1 MKIVEVDRRVGLYET
16 LDHSYKNTYK
26 LWESAGYVL
35 KEFALD
41 DTQIKQLFAQIEKD
55 LSVDGKNRTAIG
67 KGIDTAT
74 AAGKAVK
81 KAYDELVD
89 QVQNSA
95 PMKNADAQYDQ
106 VVAQLKAATGGDQGV
121 MKYVQK
127 YRDFATKH
135 PVAQSFIY
143 AALIAAAGISG
154 AGLGGA
160 AVLGLLKMTD
170 RLLQGDKFSS
180 ALGKGAM
187 TGATALAA
195 GQVGQALQGADAG
208 YQVGADGPAAAPGQF
223 DVAPP
228 PPPGTDVVDAA
239 AQTAVDAGKEGAKSA
254 ASTAATNRVAGAAAD
269 TATTV
274 AQGAGAEMFKGL
286 ATDSMAD
293 ATIKRIADSIAA
305 GQLSTADLQHLQ
317 ASQGFIANALNNA
330 DPAREAAL
338 TAHYNLLDKMLRAAN
353 DITVKESRARYIDKD
368 STVRHWALNE
378 SLGRKRGGIRLTETG
393 VRRIFEVAANEG
405 VMDAI
410 KGVASKAGA
419 AIAQTGKNI
428 TTKITADKL
437 QSAWDKTGNPPD
449 SVAIEQFLQQQGV
462 DADTVAKSMQ
472 AIGLQASGVKPGQ
485 KIEPTMTGNTPAPE
499 ATPKVEPTT
508 AAAPEPEATPEPTAA
523 VTTEPKPDYSGG
535 QQQASAANAPK
546 AALPAP
552 DKEMATIAASLSQQ
566 EKDALIAQLQAMLPT
581 AEPAPATESFRRLDR
596 IIK

>member
-1 MKIVEVDRRVGLYET
+1 
-16 LDHSYKNTYK
+16 
-26 LWESAGYVL
+26 
-35 KEFALD
+35 
-41 DTQIKQLFAQIEKD
+41 
-55 LSVDGKNRTAIG
+55 
-67 KGIDTAT
+67 
-74 AAGKAVK
+74 
-81 KAYDELVD
+81 
-89 QVQNSA
+89 
-95 PMKNADAQYDQ
+95 MKNADAQYDQ
-106 VVAQLKAATGGDQGV
+106 VVAQLKTATGGDQGV

-195 GQVGQALQGADAG
+195 GQVGQALQGADA
-208 YQVGADGPAAAPGQF
+208 
-223 DVAPP
+223 VAPVQTDVP
-228 PPPGTDVVDAA
+228 APTPPGTDAVDAA

-254 ASTAATNRVAGAAAD
+254 ASTAATNRIAGTAVD

-274 AQGAGAEMFKGL
+274 AQGAGVEMFQGL
-286 ATDSMAD
+286 ATDSMAND
-293 ATIKRIADSIAA
+293 AIKQIADKIAA
-305 GQLSTADLQHLQ
+305 GAITDRDLTFLDSTKQFVAAQIND
-317 ASQGFIANALNNA
+317 QGYQ
-330 DPAREAAL
+330 
-338 TAHYNLLDKMLRAAN
+338 TAPKELWDHYNVLDAMVRKAVELPKL
-353 DITVKESRARYIDKD
+353 KESRARYIDKD

-378 SLGRKRGGIRLTETG
+378 SLGRKRGGVRLTEAG

-410 KGVASKAGA
+410 KGVAKKAGA

-449 SVAIEQFLQQQGV
+449 SAAIEQFLQQQGV
-462 DADTVAKSMQ
+462 DAGTVAKSMQ

-485 KIEPTMTGNTPAPE
+485 KIEPTMTGDTPAPA

-508 AAAPEPEATPEPTAA
+508 AALEPEVTPKPEVTPEPI
-523 VTTEPKPDYSGG
+523 KDYSGG
-535 QQQASAANAPK
+535 QQQVSAANAPK

-566 EKDALIAQLQAMLPT
+566 EKDALIAQLQTMLAQ
-581 AEPAPATESFRRLDR
+581 AEPAPAAESFRRLGR